1 MNNFLLSLIFAF
13 GLSSI
18 MIYVAV
24 RFSQLMGVEK
34 FSKEIQLYLVMIWV
48 ILIISFLILGRWLF

>member
-1 MNNFLLSLIFAF
+1 MNNFLSIFIAMV
-13 GLSSI
+13 LSSI

-48 ILIISFLILGRWLF
+48 ILTIVFILLARWLF